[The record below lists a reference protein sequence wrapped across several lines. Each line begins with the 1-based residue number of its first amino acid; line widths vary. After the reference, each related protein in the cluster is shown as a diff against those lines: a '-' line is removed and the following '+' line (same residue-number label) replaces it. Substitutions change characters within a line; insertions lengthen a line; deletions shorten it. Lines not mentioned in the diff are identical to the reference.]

1 MRRAPSAGAARALL
15 LAALA
20 ALSGCAGIRQALA
33 PAPVG
38 APSGRP
44 GWLVYTVGA
53 LRFEAP
59 EAWRA
64 SGGPRHLTLE
74 APDGAARL
82 EVSTPDAPFAGEA
95 ACLADAETQLR
106 RGDTM
111 QRVRRHATT
120 FAGVRAQTLE
130 GDSSGWHVWAWAACD
145 GGHQYRIFLTA
156 RTPAP
161 AQVVEAYRALTASAR
176 IGGQA

>member
-1 MRRAPSAGAARALL
+1 MRRARVAGARRALL

-20 ALSGCAGIRQALA
+20 ALSGCAGIREALA
-33 PAPVG
+33 PPPAG

-44 GWLVYTVGA
+44 GWLVYTVGS

-59 EAWRA
+59 EGWRA

-74 APDGAARL
+74 APDGGARL
-82 EVSTPDAPFAGEA
+82 EVSTPDAPFVGEP
-95 ACLADAETQLR
+95 ACLADAEAQLR
-106 RGDTM
+106 RGETM

-120 FAGVRAQTLE
+120 FGGARAQTLE
-130 GDSSGWHVWAWAACD
+130 GDAGGWHVWAWAACD
-145 GGHQYRIFLTA
+145 GGSQYRIFLTA
-156 RTPAP
+156 RSPAP